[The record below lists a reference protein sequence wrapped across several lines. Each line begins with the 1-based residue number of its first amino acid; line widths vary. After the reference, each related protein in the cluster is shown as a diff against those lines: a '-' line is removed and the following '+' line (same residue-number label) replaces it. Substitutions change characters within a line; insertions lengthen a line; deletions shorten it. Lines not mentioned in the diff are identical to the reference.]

1 MSKEPLNSED
11 WRNALEAVCR
21 WKPEE
26 WGSNIIGRIVE
37 NKFNLQ
43 DCRERG

>member
-1 MSKEPLNSED
+1 MNRKPLNSKD

-26 WGSNIIGRIVE
+26 WGSGVIGGIVDCG
-37 NKFNLQ
+37 FNLQ
-43 DCRERG
+43 DCKERG